1 MAVWRSALVWALLL
15 STVPWA
21 KAKAKKRKA
30 AKASAGTV
38 SWQVLW
44 NGDGA
49 DAAMQQ
55 LAAVDGL
62 AKRGDT
68 QGAQALLARIS
79 AREFGDYDEGAAAS
93 MLVARAATHSDF
105 GEQQRLL
112 LEASRAA
119 PLSPRAHIE
128 LGNNL
133 CRRFSAEPDRASAAA
148 QAMKSDCIGNYS
160 LALERAASLPADHL
174 LPGDKQQLV
183 DFVAKMFGEAAEGVQ
198 EPLQA
203 LQAFAVMRAHGHAA
217 HADHLERGLY
227 KRKTATWHFPMMSVT
242 APTPPAPTAL

>member
-15 STVPWA
+15 STVPCAW
-21 KAKAKKRKA
+21 AKAKKRKA
-30 AKASAGTV
+30 AKASAGKV

-44 NGDGA
+44 NGNGA

-105 GEQQRLL
+105 GEQQRLTWR
-112 LEASRAA
+112 RAA
-119 PLSPRAHIE
+119 RRRCPPGRTSSSATTSAGASQRSPTGRP
-128 LGNNL
+128 
-133 CRRFSAEPDRASAAA
+133 RRR
-148 QAMKSDCIGNYS
+148 
-160 LALERAASLPADHL
+160 R
-174 LPGDKQQLV
+174 
-183 DFVAKMFGEAAEGVQ
+183 
-198 EPLQA
+198 
-203 LQAFAVMRAHGHAA
+203 R
-217 HADHLERGLY
+217 
-227 KRKTATWHFPMMSVT
+227 
-242 APTPPAPTAL
+242 